1 METKTKARKVPP
13 PPESGKAPTALLPTE
28 PFTSKEVDDSDAEL
42 ETMSEGDSGVKDSTE
57 EELERLVFG
66 DFAGFRDEIRS
77 HVRNT
82 AAFNAR
88 DGQSPHVNGVE
99 EEVDAQ
105 EQDLERV
112 ADADVCTQYLIRS
125 LTASV

>member
-1 METKTKARKVPP
+1 METKTATRMAPP

-28 PFTSKEVDDSDAEL
+28 LFTSKELDDSDANL
-42 ETMSEGDSGVKDSTE
+42 ETISEEDSGVKDSTE

-66 DFAGFRDEIRS
+66 DFAGFREKIRS

-82 AAFNAR
+82 AVYEAL
-88 DGQSPHVNGVE
+88 DGQNPHVNGVE

-112 ADADVCTQYLIRS
+112 ADADVCSQYLIRA
-125 LTASV
+125 LAASV